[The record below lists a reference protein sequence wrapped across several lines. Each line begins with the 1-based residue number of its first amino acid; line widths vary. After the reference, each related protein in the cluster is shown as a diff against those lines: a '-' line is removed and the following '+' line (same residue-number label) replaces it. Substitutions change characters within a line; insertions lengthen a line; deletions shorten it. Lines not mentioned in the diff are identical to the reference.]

1 MWMHISNLF
10 SKFKVLIQLVKK
22 IMLQKKE
29 AEFENFVSKLFFF
42 SACCIFFSSNNALA
56 TYSCTILKISANDPD
71 EN

>member
-29 AEFENFVSKLFFF
+29 AEFENFLFPSCFFLVHAVSSFLPTMLLLLTH
-42 SACCIFFSSNNALA
+42 AQ
-56 TYSCTILKISANDPD
+56 Y
-71 EN
+71 